1 MIGKGVPVLVDLVCT
16 RTSDGVLLHGALAG
30 PPSAAGALLGI
41 HGAWGNFYGTPVARF
56 LRDAPNR
63 GLAALSINGRG
74 HDLGSLGDGER
85 CIGFLRDRFE
95 DAPLDLQAAADL
107 LAERGLHPF
116 VAVAHSYGTHRATY
130 WQAGEHASRAA
141 ALVLLSPAPELQA
154 AADVFVDGAVEH
166 HLARAAAAVA
176 AGHPEQLIVLS
187 SSAPVPMV
195 AAAATVLSTWGPDT
209 LADSRLHVGS
219 LPMPVL
225 VVSGS
230 HEPAPYRE
238 RAEEVA
244 DGAPDGELVVLDDDH
259 YYRRDPDALTETVLA
274 WLDRRRVFDTGST
287 GVAVAGSERT
297 AAKGDN
303 DAI

>member
-1 MIGKGVPVLVDLVCT
+1 MLVDLVRT
-16 RTSDGVLLHGALAG
+16 RTADGVLLHGALAA
-30 PPSAAGALLGI
+30 PPAAAGAVLGI

-56 LRDAPNR
+56 LCDAPAR

-116 VAVAHSYGTHRATY
+116 VAVAHSYGAHRATY
-130 WQAGEHASRAA
+130 WQAGAQASPAA

-176 AGHPEQLIVLS
+176 TGRPEQLVVLS
-187 SSAPVPMV
+187 SGAPVPMV
-195 AAAATVLSTWGPDT
+195 AEAATVLSTWGPDT
-209 LADSRLHVGS
+209 LADSRRHVGS

-230 HEPAPYRE
+230 REPAPYRQ

-244 DGAPDGELVVLDDDH
+244 AGAPDGELVVLDDDH
-259 YYRRDPDALTETVLA
+259 YYRRHPEALTAAVLD
-274 WLDRRRVFDTGST
+274 WLDQREVFTWSPDLSG
-287 GVAVAGSERT
+287 GGAAERAT
-297 AAKGDN
+297 RGNDDAA
-303 DAI
+303 

>member
-1 MIGKGVPVLVDLVCT
+1 VLVDLVCI
-16 RTSDGVLLHGALAG
+16 RTADGVLLHGALAE
-30 PPSAAGALLGI
+30 PPAATGAVLAV

-56 LRDAPNR
+56 MRDAPAR

-95 DAPLDLQAAADL
+95 DAPLDLQAAAAL
-107 LAERGLHPF
+107 LADRGLHRF
-116 VAVAHSYGTHRATY
+116 IAVAHSYGAHRVTY
-130 WQAGEHASRAA
+130 WQADPQASRAA

-154 AADVFVDGAVEH
+154 AADVFVDGAVGH

-176 AGHPEQLIVLS
+176 AGHPERLVVLS
-187 SSAPVPMV
+187 SGAPVPMV
-195 AAAATVLSTWGPDT
+195 AEAATVLSTWGPDT
-209 LADSRLHVGS
+209 LADSRRHMGS

-230 HEPAPYRE
+230 REPAAYRQ

-244 DGAPDGELVVLDDDH
+244 AGAPDGELVVLDDDH
-259 YYRRDPDALTETVLA
+259 YYRRDPGTLTAVVLD
-274 WLDRRRVFDTGST
+274 WLDRRRIFGTGLPQPSPDGPAT
-287 GVAVAGSERT
+287 GRTRGRGHAV
-297 AAKGDN
+297 
-303 DAI
+303 